1 MPELITTIGLY
12 IVILA
17 VKIFEVTLA
26 TTRIVLI
33 TKGEKIKGAF
43 IGFFEVIIWILLVST
58 VLDDIASDPIKIFV
72 YALGFAIGNYVGT
85 TFEEK
90 LGVGTVRVEVIV
102 REDHGEE
109 LAQALRQEGF
119 AVTVLEGEGM
129 NYKRNVLIM
138 HIKRKRTK
146 EAISLIKGLQDN
158 VVITINEIKPIY
170 GGYGVI
176 KK

>member
-1 MPELITTIGLY
+1 MLEIMTTIGIYLL
-12 IVILA
+12 ILV
-17 VKIFEVTLA
+17 VKVFEVTLS

-43 IGFFEVIIWILLVST
+43 IGFFEVILWILLVST
-58 VLDDIASDPIKIFV
+58 VLKDISSDPIKIFV

-85 TFEEK
+85 SFEEK
-90 LGVGTVRVEVIV
+90 LGVGTVRIEAIV
-102 REDHGEE
+102 KEEHGLE
-109 LAQALRQEGF
+109 LANALRGIGF
-119 AVTVLEGEGM
+119 AVTVIEGEGM
-129 NYKRNVLIM
+129 NFKRNVLIM

-146 EAISLIKGLQDN
+146 EAVNLIKSLQDN
-158 VVITINEIKPIY
+158 VVITVNEIKPIY